1 MFSQELMQFFNKLDF
16 NKEDKSIRLKM
27 IKKLYGSGILET
39 LNYFLIKRIMIESNF
54 HRMYFLFISSFFLN
68 LYGFLD
74 SVIKTCFEIFKIFFK
89 RRKDYASTNEIII
102 FESIGN
108 WIGKIYNMGHTILNK
123 KYFSLKNFST
133 IGLCNGTFYFQ
144 SCFLIFLIKIYSK
157 VKNKIDFI
165 EYESYTKKN
174 SDDILNFL
182 FCSKDLKLNI
192 EMFNNTFFKRHISK
206 NIYANKNSM
215 SYFARSNNQLLYYYK
230 NILSRHISGDIHINT
245 NKFKLENRRMEKRCE
260 NFFSIFQKFSGS
272 KSFKFWLN
280 FSSIFDSFFFFNY
293 ANICIEKSS
302 VFYFENFI
310 NTVYFLESN
319 YNTVNFEKSFKNSF
333 FFHLPLRSISK
344 GQFLKI
350 YFSSL
355 KKFKDN
361 RRLKRLISLLGNK
374 FIFMQNENVESL
386 NFKMGRYLSHKIFIS
401 VSKNDNIYSKN
412 LNKTKNKFFYRT
424 SFFRPT
430 INF

>member
-1 MFSQELMQFFNKLDF
+1 MFSLELMQFFNKLDF
-16 NKEDKSIRLKM
+16 NTEEKSIRLKM
-27 IKKLYGSGILET
+27 INKIYGSKILET

-68 LYGFLD
+68 LHGFLD
-74 SVIKTCFEIFKIFFK
+74 SIIKTCFEIFKIFFK
-89 RRKDYASTNEIII
+89 WRKDYASTNETII

-108 WIGKIYNMGHTILNK
+108 WIGKIYNMGHAILNK

-133 IGLCNGTFYFQ
+133 IGLYNGIFYFQ
-144 SCFLIFLIKIYSK
+144 SCFLIFLVKIYSK

-174 SDDILNFL
+174 FDGVLNFL
-182 FCSKDLKLNI
+182 FCSKDFKLNI
-192 EMFNNTFFKRHISK
+192 EMFNNTFFKRHISRD
-206 NIYANKNSM
+206 IYVKQNSM
-215 SYFARSNNQLLYYYK
+215 RYFAKSNNQIRHYYK
-230 NILSRHISGDIHINT
+230 NIMSNHIFSDVHINT
-245 NKFKLENRRMEKRCE
+245 NRFKLENRYIEKRCE
-260 NFFSIFQKFSGS
+260 NFFLIFQKFSSS

-293 ANICIEKSS
+293 ANIYIEKSS
-302 VFYFENFI
+302 VFCFENFI

-319 YNTVNFEKSFKNSF
+319 YNAVNCEKNVTDNF
-333 FFHLPLRSISK
+333 FFYLPLKSISK
-344 GQFLKI
+344 GQFLKV

-361 RRLKRLISLLGNK
+361 RRLKRLISLLRNK
-374 FIFMQNENVESL
+374 FIFMQSENVESL
-386 NFKMGRYLSHKIFIS
+386 NFKINRYLSHKIFIHF
-401 VSKNDNIYSKN
+401 SKNDNFISKN
-412 LNKTKNKFFYRT
+412 LGQTKNKFFYEM

-430 INF
+430 I